1 MYACVLCACLVPAGT
16 GRECCTLE
24 LELWIGS
31 CGCWDLNPH
40 PLSERQ
46 VSLIAEPSLHPWLH
60 TFLKESS
67 LFLLSDIF
75 LPVDVQ
81 WSYGLCE

>member
-1 MYACVLCACLVPAGT
+1 MHVYYVCAWYLQGLEESVVLFGT
-16 GRECCTLE
+16 GIIDWK
-24 LELWIGS
+24 LWVL
-31 CGCWDLNPH
+31 DLNPH

-46 VSLIAEPSLHPWLH
+46 VFLIAEPSLHPWLH

-81 WSYGLCE
+81 WSYGLRE